1 MLRRCVLTETIMKS
15 FFRALVVKMPNSPL
29 VWFAKLNRIVLPD
42 HTTKMK
48 MTSNWLRLMLRS
60 QVFLGGPLLP
70 TPSNSGKLAYVID
83 VNLNKK
89 NQKKH
94 VLKTQLVDLRNMHK
108 IELNAIWGNLTL
120 LKRLQYVVY
129 KSNFAK
135 IQKEN

>member
-89 NQKKH
+89 NQKTH